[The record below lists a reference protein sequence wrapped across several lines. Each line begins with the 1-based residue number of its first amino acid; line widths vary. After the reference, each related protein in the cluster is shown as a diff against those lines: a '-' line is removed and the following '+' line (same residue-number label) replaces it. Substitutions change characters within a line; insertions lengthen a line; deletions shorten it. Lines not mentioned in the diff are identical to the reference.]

1 MTKTWP
7 LAVLALLLW
16 TAAPAGAERV
26 ITGFAGAAP
35 NGRSGILDLAQG
47 VGARKSVWGVSVGR
61 VGNVFGWELD
71 ASASPGFF
79 SNDAGLQLVTGSQ
92 ASIFMV
98 NSVLTA
104 PRQWTGSTIRPY
116 GVLGAGVMKARVDDV
131 YGLFP
136 TETVLAGFNA
146 GGGVLVFPWPKI
158 GIRADARYFRSRRQ
172 DDVEATLGFGPAYL
186 DLWRVVGGAVLRF

>member
-1 MTKTWP
+1 MRTVA
-7 LAVLALLLW
+7 LAVLSLILW
-16 TAAPAGAERV
+16 AAAPASAERV

-35 NGRSGILDLAQG
+35 KGQSGILDLAQA
-47 VGARKSVWGVSVGR
+47 VGARKSVWGVAVGR
-61 VGNVFGWELD
+61 VGNVLGWELD

-79 SNDAGLQLVTGSQ
+79 SNDAGLQLVSGSQ

-98 NSVLTA
+98 NTVVTA
-104 PRQWTGSTIRPY
+104 PRRWTGSAIRPY
-116 GVLGAGVMKARVDDV
+116 GVLGAGVMKARIDDV

-136 TETVLAGFNA
+136 TETVLAGFDA

-158 GIRADARYFRSRRQ
+158 GVRADVRYFRSRRQ